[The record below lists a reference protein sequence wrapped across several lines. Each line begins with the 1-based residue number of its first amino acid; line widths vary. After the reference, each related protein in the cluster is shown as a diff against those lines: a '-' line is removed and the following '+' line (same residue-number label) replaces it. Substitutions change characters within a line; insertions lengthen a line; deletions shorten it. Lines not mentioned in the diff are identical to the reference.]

1 MVFSLFFTGVM
12 CLVGILGPSAW
23 LVSSSMSFFFLTYIQ
38 SIILTIPL
46 LSRLL
51 YGKHY
56 RCIEGADTA
65 LTKTLST
72 WVRTDETKKILDIYT
87 PRVPTRGEKKIEK
100 YHHGSL
106 FTILYIHCFLPPPHF
121 SLFSLPFYANI

>member
-1 MVFSLFFTGVM
+1 MVLSVFFTGVM

-23 LVSSSMSFFFLTYIQ
+23 LVSCSMSFFFLTYIQ

-56 RCIEGADTA
+56 RCLEGADTA

-87 PRVPTRGEKKIEK
+87 PRVPTKR
-100 YHHGSL
+100 
-106 FTILYIHCFLPPPHF
+106 
-121 SLFSLPFYANI
+121 